1 VLVAAA
7 AAVLWLQVQHTCQE
21 LDRHGFVGIRTLEIL
36 LKTYDV
42 TMETLQTSTTRA
54 KMPNKQNKKRSRTAT
69 DAAGQAVDSED
80 EGAVRQV
87 MAQPVMEAR
96 GHTGFLTFAR
106 KFVAAVPL
114 SDVDYGDEEED
125 EEAEE
130 GGEGGADDEGGQ
142 QAGAAGDRPSDAGT
156 SVADAERVQSTAV
169 AAAEQAAGTAVAAA
183 QSPAVAPAP
192 ATAAAALAQDDLE
205 CLYGIDDAGS

>member
-1 VLVAAA
+1 
-7 AAVLWLQVQHTCQE
+7 
-21 LDRHGFVGIRTLEIL
+21 VGIRTLEIL
-36 LKTYDV
+36 LRTYDV

-125 EEAEE
+125 EEAE
-130 GGEGGADDEGGQ
+130 
-142 QAGAAGDRPSDAGT
+142 
-156 SVADAERVQSTAV
+156 
-169 AAAEQAAGTAVAAA
+169 
-183 QSPAVAPAP
+183 
-192 ATAAAALAQDDLE
+192 AAAAAA
-205 CLYGIDDAGS
+205 AGSADGRCGGSQCHDR